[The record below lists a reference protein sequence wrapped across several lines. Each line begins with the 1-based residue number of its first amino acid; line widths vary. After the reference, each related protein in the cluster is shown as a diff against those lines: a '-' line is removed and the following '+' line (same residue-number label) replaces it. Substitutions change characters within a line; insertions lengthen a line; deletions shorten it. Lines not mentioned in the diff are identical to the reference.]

1 VQNLQIGFDFTFFDI
16 MLNPDRHTRQLGPIM
31 KQLQKPQKKMNG
43 IELAAENGG
52 MDVFE

>member
-1 VQNLQIGFDFTFFDI
+1 
-16 MLNPDRHTRQLGPIM
+16 MLNPVRHTRQLGPIM